1 VWKFLVLRRILGS
14 IIALVN
20 DCGQCELSAWLS
32 GIKEDRNCSVI
43 CGNCWQSAGKK
54 KADKKRRL
62 L

>member
-1 VWKFLVLRRILGS
+1 VLRRILGS

-32 GIKEDRNCSVI
+32 GIKENRNCSLI